1 MQYLALATDY
11 DGTLAH
17 DGHVA
22 PKTLAA
28 LHRLKE
34 SGRKLIMVTGR
45 ELPELRETF
54 AELPIFDLVVVEN
67 GGLLYWPDGECEQL
81 LAEAPPAAFVAGMA
95 DRGIKPFSVGRAIVA
110 TWQPHEAAVLELIQ
124 ELGLEYQLIFN
135 KGAVM
140 ILPSG
145 VNKATGL
152 AEALK
157 QLELSPE
164 QVVGVGDAENDHAFL
179 DSCAVA
185 VAVDNAIDSLKAKCD
200 LVMPGHHG
208 QGVVQLI
215 DRMLSDDLASLGPR
229 EPRRKQA
236 DRAGQPPSKRP
247 PEPQPTGSQPTE
259 SQPTETPTVATPP
272 EEQKP
277 EPSANSAKSTPPRP
291 AAKTAAK
298 PKRKP

>member
-28 LHRLKE
+28 LQRLKE

-54 AELPIFDLVVVEN
+54 AELSVFDLVVAEN
-67 GGLLYWPDGECEQL
+67 GGLLYWPDGQREQL
-81 LAEAPPAAFVAGMA
+81 LAEAPPASFVAGMA

-110 TWQPHEAAVLELIQ
+110 TWQPHESAVLALIQ

-145 VNKATGL
+145 VNKSTGL

-157 QLELSPE
+157 QLEISPE

-185 VAVDNAIDSLKAKCD
+185 VAVANAIDSLKAKCD

-215 DRMLSDDLASLGPR
+215 DRILSDDLASLGPR

-236 DRAGQPPSKRP
+236 DRAGQPPPKQAAVL
-247 PEPQPTGSQPTE
+247 EPAESPPTE
-259 SQPTETPTVATPP
+259 TPP
-272 EEQKP
+272 EEQAP

>member
-45 ELPELRETF
+45 EMPELRETF
-54 AELPIFDLVVVEN
+54 AELAVFDLVVAEN
-67 GGLLYWPDGECEQL
+67 GGLLYWPDGQREQV

-95 DRGIKPFSVGRAIVA
+95 DRGITPFSVGRAIVA
-110 TWQPHEAAVLELIQ
+110 TWHPHEAAVLELIQ

-152 AEALK
+152 AEALN

-164 QVVGVGDAENDHAFL
+164 QVVGVGDAENDHTFL

-236 DRAGQPPSKRP
+236 DRAGQPPPK
-247 PEPQPTGSQPTE
+247 QPTE
-259 SQPTETPTVATPP
+259 SQQSPETPPVATPP
-272 EEQKP
+272 EEQTP
-277 EPSANSAKSTPPRP
+277 EPSANSAKSTSPRP
-291 AAKTAAK
+291 AATKTAK
-298 PKRKP
+298 PKRKS

>member
-45 ELPELRETF
+45 ELPELREAF

-67 GGLLYWPDGECEQL
+67 GGLLYWPEGEREQL

-110 TWQPHEAAVLELIQ
+110 TWQPHESAVLELIQ

-152 AEALK
+152 VEALK
-157 QLELSPE
+157 QLEISPE

-236 DRAGQPPSKRP
+236 DRAGQPPPKQP
-247 PEPQPTGSQPTE
+247 PETQL
-259 SQPTETPTVATPP
+259 TETPPVETTP
-272 EEQKP
+272 EEQTP
-277 EPSANSAKSTPPRP
+277 EPSAISAKSTPRGP
-291 AAKTAAK
+291 AAKAAAK